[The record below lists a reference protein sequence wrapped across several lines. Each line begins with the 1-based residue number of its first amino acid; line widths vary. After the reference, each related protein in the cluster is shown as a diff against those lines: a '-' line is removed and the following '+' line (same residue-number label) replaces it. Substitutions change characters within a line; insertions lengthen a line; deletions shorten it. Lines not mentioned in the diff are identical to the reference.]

1 MGRGYRWMYHL
12 TGLPG
17 WMRGRG
23 CGEPHAGCR
32 HGAGPYWPGPWG
44 AVPTVEDEVASLK
57 EEAEAVRSYL
67 EGIERR
73 IGELERTEK

>member
-1 MGRGYRWMYHL
+1 
-12 TGLPG
+12 
-17 WMRGRG
+17 
-23 CGEPHAGCR
+23 
-32 HGAGPYWPGPWG
+32 
-44 AVPTVEDEVASLK
+44 VPTVEDEVASLK